1 MHNILSAIFG
11 WSQLS
16 NINFPSSVHTHTM
29 WWTVKNLP
37 PKSSTHLE
45 KIWRCKLLSHT
56 PWKHDSTNILH
67 SAFWASEADRSSSET
82 EDEEVEAG
90 QWSEKETERN
100 SRWGGV
106 IFRTQCVCVWVY
118 VALLWS
124 VFPAGMAVS
133 NRPLHCFVSN
143 AMHKE
148 R

>member
-11 WSQLS
+11 WSQLR
-16 NINFPSSVHTHTM
+16 NINFSSSLHTHTLCDEQLKIYLQSPAHIQKKSEGANFWVTRPENM
-29 WWTVKNLP
+29 TAQTFYIVLSEPVKL
-37 PKSSTHLE
+37 TDHHLRRRMRR
-45 KIWRCKLLSHT
+45 WRQ
-56 PWKHDSTNILH
+56 DSGVRRRRKGT
-67 SAFWASEADRSSSET
+67 A
-82 EDEEVEAG
+82 
-90 QWSEKETERN
+90 
-100 SRWGGV
+100 GGV
-106 IFRTQCVCVWVY
+106 GWFSALSVCVWVY